1 MPKQTI
7 ADKCRQ
13 HGITRDIWD
22 SAKTIGINV
31 WNDAEMTAYLAK
43 RRPRVSKSAKLP
55 ESSDDLPDPTEQTI
69 EEIERLIKCSTSYD
83 EIKIYKAKLDGLK
96 VAVTVRTATRDLIPI
111 GEVRQAA
118 TRVVSAAR
126 AEFLKLTADLPP
138 RLEGLTASKC
148 QKILREA
155 VTAILARLADET
167 SELYKEE
174 NE

>member
-1 MPKQTI
+1 MPKPTI
-7 ADKCRQ
+7 AEKLVK
-13 HGITRDIWD
+13 HSITRDVWEA
-22 SAKTIGINV
+22 AKRAGVNI
-31 WNDAEMTAYLAK
+31 WNDAEMTAHLAA
-43 RRPRVSKSAKLP
+43 RRPRLSKSAKLP
-55 ESSDDLPDPTEQTI
+55 DQSPGLLDPTEQTI

-111 GEVRQAA
+111 GEVRQSA

-155 VTAILARLADET
+155 VTAILSRLADET